1 MLQVLDELILDW
13 CRRFVHAIQ
22 QVEDWQARMTVTA
35 GSDRPLGLCK
45 PRRSR
50 VAHFLCQPP
59 NYGRP
64 DLPSPRP
71 HASLKHSPGSSLFP
85 IAELSSTS
93 LPQVRLA
100 RSCAHLPSC
109 TSLSL
114 IDQASH
120 NLITGNPLSS
130 EPR

>member
-1 MLQVLDELILDW
+1 MLYILDRGERPKRVYLELGRALRAPHRW
-13 CRRFVHAIQ
+13 
-22 QVEDWQARMTVTA
+22 QVMNTTSEMTVTA
-35 GSDRPLGLCK
+35 GGDRPLGLRK

-100 RSCAHLPSC
+100 RLMRSPPIMHLAF
-109 TSLSL
+109 L
-114 IDQASH
+114 D
-120 NLITGNPLSS
+120 
-130 EPR
+130 